1 MTTESF
7 MVLCHIHLNG
17 GLTEN
22 STRPVFVIRLISTR
36 YFGSGLFNMNVALSE
51 LSSFEFVTQRGGGG
65 GF

>member
-22 STRPVFVIRLISTR
+22 CTRPVFVIRLISGR
-36 YFGSGLFNMNVALSE
+36 YCGQDLFNMNVALSE
-51 LSSFEFVTQRGGGG
+51 LSPFEFVTERVK
-65 GF
+65 